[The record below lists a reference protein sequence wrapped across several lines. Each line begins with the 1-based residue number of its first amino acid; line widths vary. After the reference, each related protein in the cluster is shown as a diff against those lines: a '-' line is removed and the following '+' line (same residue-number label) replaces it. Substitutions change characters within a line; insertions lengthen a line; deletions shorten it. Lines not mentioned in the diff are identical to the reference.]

1 MMKVFFLYLLIVTAD
16 SYYWIKVPFGFTLRP
31 ITCEDAWNKT
41 VKILPNPKYKDK
53 YVAGHYCMDID
64 GNYWN
69 GYEKQLNYDL
79 KH

>member
-1 MMKVFFLYLLIVTAD
+1 M
-16 SYYWIKVPFGFTLRP
+16 
-31 ITCEDAWNKT
+31 
-41 VKILPNPKYKDK
+41 YKDK